1 MTLWSTPGD
10 PAPTFRQ
17 LIFAHIPRI
26 IYIQQG
32 INRISFTPY
41 YPPSWTFL
49 SVLPRG
55 CFPLT
60 KTNSGHQ
67 LLIMITEP
75 HLHWLRS
82 FCPYEL
88 QPMGNHFSCISK
100 SNSAFGHLQSHQ
112 ESAHWPHP
120 AASTTLPALA
130 AGDCESRCRWT
141 RWPQCGMNVKPL
153 SPPGCWQ
160 SLNSAELARQRERE
174 TPEFPKWPAGGKE
187 EPYNKQAP

>member
-1 MTLWSTPGD
+1 MPGLGYGLTQD
-10 PAPTFRQ
+10 LRAYSNQNDSMEYTWRSRTHLPPAHLCSYTQ
-17 LIFAHIPRI
+17 NHL
-26 IYIQQG
+26 IQQG

-41 YPPSWTFL
+41 SPPSWTFL

-112 ESAHWPHP
+112 ESAHSPHP
-120 AASTTLPALA
+120 AASTTLPVLS
-130 AGDCESRCRWT
+130 AGDCESRCR
-141 RWPQCGMNVKPL
+141 
-153 SPPGCWQ
+153 
-160 SLNSAELARQRERE
+160 
-174 TPEFPKWPAGGKE
+174 
-187 EPYNKQAP
+187 